1 MHSVSIIGAGN
12 IGSRHLQALAQ
23 SKLPL
28 NICVVDPDKAALDL
42 SLTRWESVEKKSDFK
57 ISFLSKVSDLP
68 RNIDISILATNSDVR
83 FDIIAQLFECSK
95 VNYLVLEKF
104 LFTNPVQYDLTE
116 ELLYKHRV
124 NAFVN
129 CPMRSYPHYQQIAQ
143 QLQSDAVPFNYD
155 YDGSSFGLLSNSI
168 HHLDLFSYFSKKLEM
183 NLRFDGLEYE
193 LKSSKRSGFDEA
205 FGNLVAF
212 DSNGNSLH
220 LCSYKNGDAQDIV
233 IIRNCFRRYVIDFKT
248 GKTMYSGVDNH
259 WEWCAFEYPKY
270 FQSTISHWF
279 VDDLLNSGTCSL
291 STYQDSMKLHL
302 NFLKGLCDHLRERKT
317 SLHSDLVRIT

>member
-1 MHSVSIIGAGN
+1 MHTISIIGAGN
-12 IGSRHLQALAQ
+12 IGSRHLQAMAL

-28 NICVVDPDKAALDL
+28 KICVVDPDEVALDL

-68 RNIDISILATNSDVR
+68 RNIDIAILATNSDVR
-83 FDIIAQLFECSK
+83 FDIIAQLLEHSK

-104 LFTNPVQYDLTE
+104 LFFNPVQYDLTE

-129 CPMRSYPHYQQIAQ
+129 CPMRSYPHYQEIAR
-143 QLQSDAVPFNYD
+143 QLKSDAVPFNYD

-168 HHLDLFSYFSKKLEM
+168 HHLDLFSYFNQNVEM
-183 NLRFDGLEYE
+183 NLRFDGLDYE

-205 FGNLVAF
+205 FGNIVAF

-220 LCSYKNGDAQDIV
+220 LCSHRNGDAQDIA
-233 IIRNCFRRYVIDFKT
+233 IIRNCYRRYLINFKT
-248 GKTMYSGVDNH
+248 GKTIFSEYDKH
-259 WEWCAFEYPKY
+259 WQWRESEYPKY

-279 VDDLLNSGTCSL
+279 VEDLLNNGTCSL
-291 STYQDSMKLHL
+291 STYKDSMKLHL
-302 NFLKGLCDHLRERKT
+302 NFLKGLHDHLSQRKT
-317 SLHSDLVRIT
+317 TLHNDLIRIT